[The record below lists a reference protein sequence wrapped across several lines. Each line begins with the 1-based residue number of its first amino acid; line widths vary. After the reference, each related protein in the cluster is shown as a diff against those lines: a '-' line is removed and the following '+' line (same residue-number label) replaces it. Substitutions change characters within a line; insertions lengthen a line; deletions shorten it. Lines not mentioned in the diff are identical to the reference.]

1 MLVKDLGDAG
11 DGPYCV
17 ARNTSAE
24 LPTKISLPR
33 VRLAFRMLKGKIA
46 DGPAGQMR
54 GRRLGVNYEYDSE
67 N

>member
-1 MLVKDLGDAG
+1 MDSIAWQGIHLH
-11 DGPYCV
+11 
-17 ARNTSAE
+17 SS
-24 LPTKISLPR
+24 PTKISLPR
-33 VRLAFRMLKGKIA
+33 VRLAFRMLEGKIA